1 MGLGAI
7 GTEVARRALALGM
20 RVTATRRR
28 PLPSPLEG
36 VDLLDTLHAV
46 VASADHLL
54 LALPATSAT
63 RSLIDAA
70 VLEPAKPSARII
82 NVPRGSVLDQD
93 ALLTALDE
101 RRLGFATLD
110 VTEPEPL
117 PAGHPLWTHPRVR
130 LTPYVS
136 SNYAAVRHALFDK
149 VAADLERFNRGKLP
163 SDIVDTVAGY

>member
-1 MGLGAI
+1 
-7 GTEVARRALALGM
+7 
-20 RVTATRRR
+20 
-28 PLPSPLEG
+28 

-54 LALPATSAT
+54 LALPATDST

-70 VLEPAKPSARII
+70 VLAQAKPSAHII
-82 NVPRGSVLDQD
+82 NVARGSILDQD
-93 ALLTALDE
+93 ALLAALDE

-130 LTPYVS
+130 LTPHVS
-136 SNYAAVRHALFDK
+136 SNYTAVIHALFDK
-149 VAADLERFNRGKLP
+149 VATDLERFIRGEPP